1 LPLRY
6 NAEPVRRPLL
16 TLLVLAA
23 LTFTTGLG
31 RQAITD
37 ADEAYY
43 AEASREMLAS
53 GDWLTP
59 RFNFTDRWQKPA
71 LYYWM
76 TAGAYAVAGVSEG
89 AARFGAAMAG
99 LGLTLI
105 TWWVARRLH
114 ASAEACWL
122 AGAIVATSFG
132 YFAMARSALPDL
144 PLALCITVTIG
155 AALHAADLGPGA
167 MRWWILAGAAAGA
180 GFLMKGPVA
189 VAVPTVVLLPVWWL
203 ERATTRPS
211 WSGIFAAIGTSALVG
226 LPWYVAMYSAHGLPY
241 LHSFFV
247 ADNLERFTTSR
258 FNEPR
263 PFWFY
268 PAVIAGGLLPWT
280 LFAIAPA
287 ARGLVEAVRGRLAVS
302 REERRLWLWALAPT
316 LLFMAAVGQQPR
328 YVLPVLPPLAILLA
342 AAIDRRAVERPSS
355 LAWPTLGTAAL
366 FLGLAVVTLRL
377 RPVLIAVQGWAPW
390 IAMLTFAAAAAALIV
405 VALKGRWRVLP
416 AAMAVAAMAALL
428 AVQFGAL
435 AGRRPEPVELMARAV
450 LDQRGAS
457 EPVAPYGVFVR
468 NLVFYSRL
476 RQDDLFDEAAAV
488 RFLQLPQRVLL
499 IVRTDDLTTLEQRAG
514 VTTRELARVT
524 YLNTA
529 NLRLRSLL
537 EPAEDLLE
545 TVVLVTNR

>member
-1 LPLRY
+1 MLVRY

-16 TLLVLAA
+16 TLLALAA
-23 LTFTTGLG
+23 LTFATGLG

-59 RFNFTDRWQKPA
+59 RFNFTDRWQKPV

-76 TAGAYAVAGVSEG
+76 TAGAYNVAGVSEG

-99 LGLTLI
+99 VGLTLI
-105 TWWVARRLH
+105 TWWVARRVH
-114 ASAEACWL
+114 ASAEAAWL

-155 AALHAADLGPGA
+155 AALHATDLGPRG
-167 MRWWILAGAAAGA
+167 MRWWIVAGIAAGC

-189 VAVPTVVLLPVWWL
+189 VAVPVVVLLPVWWL
-203 ERATTRPS
+203 ERAVARPR
-211 WSGIFAAIGTSALVG
+211 WTGIFAATAISAVVG
-226 LPWYVAMYSAHGLPY
+226 LPWYVAMYANHGMPY
-241 LHSFFV
+241 LASFFV
-247 ADNLERFTTSR
+247 TDNLERFATSR

-263 PFWFY
+263 PLWFY

-280 LFAIAPA
+280 LFAIAPVV
-287 ARGLVEAVRGRLAVS
+287 RGLVDVGRGRLVVS
-302 REERRLWLWALAPT
+302 TQERRLWLWAAAPT

-328 YVLPVLPPLAILLA
+328 YVLPILPPLAVLLA
-342 AAIDRRAVERPSS
+342 ASIDRRVAAQRFS
-355 LAWPTLGTAAL
+355 LAWPALGTAVA
-366 FLGLAVVTLRL
+366 FLLLAAVTLRL
-377 RPVLIAVQGWAPW
+377 RPVLITVEPWAPW
-390 IAMLTFAAAAAALIV
+390 LAVLALAAAGVALLAVV
-405 VALKGRWRVLP
+405 VAERWRALP
-416 AAMAVAAMAALL
+416 VAVAISAAVALL

-435 AGRRPEPVELMARAV
+435 AGRRPEPVEVMARAV
-450 LDQRGAS
+450 VDQRGAS
-457 EPVAPYGVFVR
+457 EPIAPYRVFVR

-476 RQDDLFDEAAAV
+476 RQNDLFDEASAV
-488 RFLQLPQRVLL
+488 RFLQLPERVLL
-499 IVRTDDLTTLEQRAG
+499 IVRPGDLTSLEQRAG

-529 NLRLRSLL
+529 DLRLRSLVQ
-537 EPAEDLLE
+537 PAEDLLE

>member
-1 LPLRY
+1 M
-6 NAEPVRRPLL
+6 RRPLL
-16 TLLVLAA
+16 TLLALAA

-53 GDWLTP
+53 NDWLTP
-59 RFNFTDRWQKPA
+59 HFNFVDRWQKPA

-76 TAGAYAVAGVSEG
+76 TAGAYAVAGISEG

-99 LGLTLI
+99 VGLALF

-114 ASAEACWL
+114 TTADAAWL

-132 YFAMARSALPDL
+132 YFTMARAALPDL

-155 AALHAADLGPGA
+155 TALRATDVGPAAL
-167 MRWWILAGAAAGA
+167 RWWILSGVAAGC

-189 VAVPTVVLLPVWWL
+189 IVVPAVVLLPVWWL
-203 ERATTRPS
+203 ERHRARPS
-211 WSGIFAAIGTSALVG
+211 WTGILAATVAAALVG
-226 LPWYVAMYSAHGLPY
+226 LPWYLAMLATHGVPY
-241 LHSFFV
+241 LQSFFLT
-247 ADNLERFTTSR
+247 DNLERFTTPR

-263 PFWFY
+263 PLWFY

-287 ARGLVEAVRGRLAVS
+287 AGALIDAVKRRLALS
-302 REERRLWLWALAPT
+302 SEERRLWVWAVAPA
-316 LLFMAAVGQQPR
+316 LLFMASVGQQPR

-342 AAIDRRAVERPSS
+342 TAIDRRVGQSSRS
-355 LAWPTLGTAAL
+355 LAWPTGATGVLVLLLAAM
-366 FLGLAVVTLRL
+366 VLRL
-377 RPVLIAVQGWAPW
+377 RPALITVESWAPW
-390 IAMLTFAAAAAALIV
+390 VAAAAMAG
-405 VALKGRWRVLP
+405 VALALAAIAVTGRWRALP
-416 AAMAVAAMAALL
+416 AAMAGTGLVVLL

-435 AGRRPEPVELMARAV
+435 AGRRPEAVEVMARAV
-450 LDQRGAS
+450 LDHRGAI
-457 EPVAPYGVFVR
+457 ERIGPYRVFVR
-468 NLVFYSRL
+468 NLVFYTRV

-488 RFLQLPQRVLL
+488 RFLQSAERVLL
-499 IVRTDDLTTLEQRAG
+499 VVRPTDLTLIEHRAG

-529 NLRLRSLL
+529 NLRLGSLL
-537 EPAEDLLE
+537 TPTTDLLE

>member
-1 LPLRY
+1 
-6 NAEPVRRPLL
+6 
-16 TLLVLAA
+16 
-23 LTFTTGLG
+23 
-31 RQAITD
+31 
-37 ADEAYY
+37 
-43 AEASREMLAS
+43 MLAS
-53 GDWLTP
+53 NDWLTP
-59 RFNFTDRWQKPA
+59 RFNFTDRWQKPV

-76 TAGAYAVAGVSEG
+76 TAGAYTVAGVTEG

-114 ASAEACWL
+114 ASAEAAWL

-132 YFAMARSALPDL
+132 YFTMARSALPDL

-155 AALHAADLGPGA
+155 AALRATDLGSGA
-167 MRWWILAGAAAGA
+167 LRWWILAGTAAGC

-189 VAVPTVVLLPVWWL
+189 MAVPAVVLLPVWWL
-203 ERATTRPS
+203 ERATARPS
-211 WSGIFAAIGTSALVG
+211 WTGILAATAASALVG
-226 LPWYVAMYSAHGLPY
+226 LPWYVAMFAAHGVPY
-241 LHSFFV
+241 LDSFFLT
-247 ADNLERFTTSR
+247 DNLERFTTAR

-263 PFWFY
+263 PPWFY
-268 PAVIAGGLLPWT
+268 PAVIAGGLVPWT
-280 LFAIAPA
+280 LFAIGPA
-287 ARGLVEAVRGRLAVS
+287 AGAALDAVRWRLALS
-302 REERRLWLWALAPT
+302 REDRRLWVWALAPT
-316 LLFMAAVGQQPR
+316 LLFMASVGQQPR

-342 AAIDRRAVERPSS
+342 AAIDRRVAERRRS
-355 LAWPTLGTAAL
+355 LVWPAWATAAL
-366 FLGLAVVTLRL
+366 LLLLAGMLLRL
-377 RPVLIAVQGWAPW
+377 RPVLITVEPWAPW
-390 IAMLTFAAAAAALIV
+390 VAAVATAAGAVLIAAVAAT
-405 VALKGRWRVLP
+405 GRWRALP
-416 AAMAVAAMAALL
+416 AATAGAAIVALL

-457 EPVAPYGVFVR
+457 EPVGPYRVFVR

-476 RQDDLFDEAAAV
+476 RQDDLFDEASAI
-488 RFLQLPQRVLL
+488 RFLQSPDRVLL
-499 IVRTDDLTTLEQRAG
+499 VVRPSDLTLLEHRAG

-537 EPAEDLLE
+537 TPTTDLLE